1 MINTDRGNSDT
12 YQCEKVDNMEKFDVA
27 VIGAGVVGTSIAR
40 ELSRYSLSTVVV
52 EKDEDVCSGTS
63 KANSAIVHAG
73 YDAVPGT
80 LKAEFNVR
88 GSELIRQLS
97 KKLDFDYREN
107 GSMVISLSPEGHEG
121 LVTLLERGEKNGV
134 KDLEIISGDRARQ
147 IEPALSE
154 EVEEALLVPHGGI
167 VCPFLMTIAFAEN
180 AAENGTEFRFLEEIT
195 HISRRDDRY
204 ILSVNGQEKY
214 DVKYVVNA
222 AGIYADK
229 INNIVSKKTMSIT
242 PRRGEYVLMDR
253 ETGGLVDHTIFQLP
267 TKLGKGVLVT
277 PTVHGNL
284 LVGPNA
290 TDLDDKEDTS
300 VTAEGMDE
308 IKSKALLSV
317 PNIPYNKTITSFA
330 GLRAH
335 EKGDDFIIGEAE
347 DSEGFFNAA
356 GIESPG
362 LSSAPAIGEYLAKLI
377 AEKAGASEKDDFKDE
392 RKGFVRI
399 TKLSP
404 EERNKLIA
412 ERPEYGRIVCRCEE
426 VTEGE
431 IEDAIRRPVGAKSL
445 DGIKRRVRQGMGR
458 CQAGFCT
465 PRAIEILARELQC
478 SEEEVCKNIPG
489 SELLTGEVM

>member
-1 MINTDRGNSDT
+1 
-12 YQCEKVDNMEKFDVA
+12 MERFDVA
-27 VIGAGVVGTSIAR
+27 VIGAGVVGASIAR
-40 ELSRYSLSTVVV
+40 ELSRYKLSTVVV
-52 EKDEDVCSGTS
+52 ERCEDVCSGTS

-73 YDAVPGT
+73 YDAVPGS
-80 LKAEFNVR
+80 LKAKFNVR
-88 GSELIRQLS
+88 GAELIRELS

-107 GSMVISLSPEGHEG
+107 GSMVISLSPEGHAG
-121 LVTLLERGEKNGV
+121 LVTLLEKGEKNGV
-134 KDLEIISGDRARQ
+134 KDLEIISGDRAREM
-147 IEPALSE
+147 EPALSP
-154 EVEEALLVPHGGI
+154 EVVEALLVPHGAI

-180 AAENGTEFRFLEEIT
+180 AAENGAEFRFLENVTGIMP
-195 HISRRDDRY
+195 DDGRF
-204 ILSVNGQEKY
+204 ILSVNGEEKY

-222 AGIYADK
+222 AGVYADK
-229 INNIVSKKTMSIT
+229 INNMVSARKLSIT

-253 ETGGLVDHTIFQLP
+253 EVGGLVNHTIFQLP

-290 TDLDDKEDTS
+290 DPLEDKEDIS
-300 VTAEGMDE
+300 VTADGMDE

-317 PNIPYNKTITSFA
+317 PSIPYNKMITSFA

-335 EKGDDFIIGEAE
+335 ESGNDFIIGEAE
-347 DSEGFFNAA
+347 DCEGFFNAA
-356 GIESPG
+356 GIASPG

-377 AEKAGASEKDDFKDE
+377 AEKAGAQEKSDFIDE
-392 RKGFVRI
+392 RKGFIRI

-404 EERNKLIA
+404 EERNVLIA

-431 IEDAIRRPVGAKSL
+431 IEDAIRRPVGARSL

-465 PRAIEILARELQC
+465 PKAIEILARELGI
-478 SEEEVCKNIPG
+478 SEEDVCKNIPG
-489 SELLTGEVM
+489 SEMLTGEVM

>member
-1 MINTDRGNSDT
+1 
-12 YQCEKVDNMEKFDVA
+12 MERFDVA
-27 VIGAGVVGTSIAR
+27 VIGAGVVGASIAR
-40 ELSRYSLSTVVV
+40 ELSRYKLSTVVV
-52 EKDEDVCSGTS
+52 ERCEDVCSGTS

-73 YDAVPGT
+73 YDAVPGS
-80 LKAEFNVR
+80 LKAKFNVR
-88 GSELIRQLS
+88 GAELIRELS

-107 GSMVISLSPEGHEG
+107 GSMVISLSPEGHAG
-121 LVTLLERGEKNGV
+121 LVTLLEKGEKNGV
-134 KDLEIISGDRARQ
+134 KDLEIISGDRARE
-147 IEPALSE
+147 IEPALSP
-154 EVEEALLVPHGGI
+154 EVVEALLVPHGAI

-180 AAENGTEFRFLEEIT
+180 AAENGAEFRFLEDVTGIMPNDG
-195 HISRRDDRY
+195 RF
-204 ILSVNGQEKY
+204 ILSVNGEEKY

-222 AGIYADK
+222 AGVYADK
-229 INNIVSKKTMSIT
+229 INNMVSAKKLSIT

-253 ETGGLVDHTIFQLP
+253 EVGGLVDHTIFQLP

-290 TDLDDKEDTS
+290 DPLEDKEDIS
-300 VTAEGMDE
+300 VTADGMDE

-317 PNIPYNKTITSFA
+317 PSIPYNKMITSFA

-335 EKGDDFIIGEAE
+335 ESGNDFIIGEAE
-347 DSEGFFNAA
+347 DCDGFFNAA

-377 AEKAGASEKDDFKDE
+377 AEKAGAQEKSDFIDE
-392 RKGFVRI
+392 RKGFIRI

-404 EERNKLIA
+404 EERNVLIA

-431 IEDAIRRPVGAKSL
+431 IEDAIRRPVGARSL

-465 PRAIEILARELQC
+465 PKAIEILARELGI
-478 SEEEVCKNIPG
+478 SEEDVCKNIPG
-489 SELLTGEVM
+489 SEMLTGEVM

>member
-1 MINTDRGNSDT
+1 
-12 YQCEKVDNMEKFDVA
+12 MERFDVA
-27 VIGAGVVGTSIAR
+27 VIGAGVVGASIAR
-40 ELSRYSLSTVVV
+40 ELSRYKLSTVVV
-52 EKDEDVCSGTS
+52 ERCEDVCSGTS

-73 YDAVPGT
+73 YDAVPGS
-80 LKAEFNVR
+80 LKAKFNVR
-88 GSELIRQLS
+88 GAELIRELS

-107 GSMVISLSPEGHEG
+107 GSMVISLSPEGHTG
-121 LVTLLERGEKNGV
+121 LMTLLEKGEKNGV
-134 KDLEIISGDRARQ
+134 KDLEIISGDRARE
-147 IEPALSE
+147 IEPALSP
-154 EVEEALLVPHGGI
+154 EVVEALLVPHGAI

-180 AAENGTEFRFLEEIT
+180 AAENGAEFRFLEDVTGIMP
-195 HISRRDDRY
+195 DDGRF
-204 ILSVNGQEKY
+204 ILSVNGEEKY

-222 AGIYADK
+222 AGVYADK
-229 INNIVSKKTMSIT
+229 INNMVSARKLSIT

-253 ETGGLVDHTIFQLP
+253 EVGGLVDHTIFQLP

-290 TDLDDKEDTS
+290 DPLEDKEDIS
-300 VTAEGMDE
+300 VTADGMDE

-317 PNIPYNKTITSFA
+317 PSIPYNKMITSFA

-335 EKGDDFIIGEAE
+335 ESGNDFIIGEAE
-347 DSEGFFNAA
+347 DCDGFFNAA

-377 AEKAGASEKDDFKDE
+377 AEKAGAQEKSDFIDE
-392 RKGFVRI
+392 RKGFIRI

-404 EERNKLIA
+404 EERNVLIA

-431 IEDAIRRPVGAKSL
+431 IEDAIRRPVGARSL

-465 PRAIEILARELQC
+465 PKAIEILARELGI
-478 SEEEVCKNIPG
+478 SEEDVCKNIPG
-489 SELLTGEVM
+489 SEMLTGEVM

>member
-1 MINTDRGNSDT
+1 
-12 YQCEKVDNMEKFDVA
+12 MERFDVA
-27 VIGAGVVGTSIAR
+27 VIGAGVVGASIAR
-40 ELSRYSLSTVVV
+40 ELSRYKLSTVVV
-52 EKDEDVCSGTS
+52 ERCEDVCSGTS

-73 YDAVPGT
+73 YDAVPGS
-80 LKAEFNVR
+80 LKAKFNVR
-88 GSELIRQLS
+88 GAELIRELS

-107 GSMVISLSPEGHEG
+107 GSMVISLSPEGHTG
-121 LVTLLERGEKNGV
+121 LMTLLEKGEKNGV
-134 KDLEIISGDRARQ
+134 KDLEIISGDRARE
-147 IEPALSE
+147 IEPALSP
-154 EVEEALLVPHGGI
+154 EVVEALLVPHGAI

-180 AAENGTEFRFLEEIT
+180 AAENGAEFRFLEDVTGIMPNDG
-195 HISRRDDRY
+195 RF
-204 ILSVNGQEKY
+204 ILSVNGEEKY

-222 AGIYADK
+222 AGVYADK
-229 INNIVSKKTMSIT
+229 INNMVSARKLSIT

-253 ETGGLVDHTIFQLP
+253 EVGGLVDHTIFQLP

-290 TDLDDKEDTS
+290 DPLEDKEDIS
-300 VTAEGMDE
+300 VTADGMDE

-317 PNIPYNKTITSFA
+317 PSIPYNKMITSFA

-335 EKGDDFIIGEAE
+335 ESGDDFIIGEAE
-347 DSEGFFNAA
+347 DCEGFFNAA
-356 GIESPG
+356 GIASPG

-377 AEKAGASEKDDFKDE
+377 SEKAGAQEKSDFIDE
-392 RKGFVRI
+392 RKGFIRI

-404 EERNKLIA
+404 EERNVLIA

-431 IEDAIRRPVGAKSL
+431 IEDAIRRPVGARSL

-465 PRAIEILARELQC
+465 PKAIEILARELGI
-478 SEEEVCKNIPG
+478 SEEDVCKNIPG
-489 SELLTGEVM
+489 SEMLTGEVM

>member
-1 MINTDRGNSDT
+1 
-12 YQCEKVDNMEKFDVA
+12 MERFDVA
-27 VIGAGVVGTSIAR
+27 VIGAGVVGASIAR
-40 ELSRYSLSTVVV
+40 ELSRYKLSTVVV
-52 EKDEDVCSGTS
+52 ERCEDVCSGTS

-73 YDAVPGT
+73 YDAVPGS
-80 LKAEFNVR
+80 LKAKFNVR
-88 GSELIRQLS
+88 GAELIRELS

-107 GSMVISLSPEGHEG
+107 GSMVISLSPDGHAG
-121 LVTLLERGEKNGV
+121 LVTLLEKGEKNGV
-134 KDLEIISGDRARQ
+134 KDLEIISGDRARE
-147 IEPALSE
+147 IEPALSP
-154 EVEEALLVPHGGI
+154 EVVEALLVPHGAI

-180 AAENGTEFRFLEEIT
+180 AAENGAEFRFLEDVTGIMP
-195 HISRRDDRY
+195 DDGRF
-204 ILSVNGQEKY
+204 ILSVNGEEKY

-222 AGIYADK
+222 AGVYADK
-229 INNIVSKKTMSIT
+229 INNMVSARKLSIT

-253 ETGGLVDHTIFQLP
+253 EVGGLVDHTIFQLP

-290 TDLDDKEDTS
+290 DPLEDKEDIS
-300 VTAEGMDE
+300 VTANGMDE

-317 PNIPYNKTITSFA
+317 PSIPYNKMITSFA

-335 EKGDDFIIGEAE
+335 ESGNDFIIGEAE
-347 DSEGFFNAA
+347 DCEGFFNAA
-356 GIESPG
+356 GIASPG

-377 AEKAGASEKDDFKDE
+377 AEKAGAQEKSDFIDE
-392 RKGFVRI
+392 RKGFIRI

-404 EERNKLIA
+404 EERNVLIA

-431 IEDAIRRPVGAKSL
+431 IEDAIRRPVGARSL

-465 PRAIEILARELQC
+465 PKAIEILARELGI
-478 SEEEVCKNIPG
+478 SEEDVCKNIPG
-489 SELLTGEVM
+489 SEMLTGEVM

>member
-1 MINTDRGNSDT
+1 
-12 YQCEKVDNMEKFDVA
+12 MERFDVA
-27 VIGAGVVGTSIAR
+27 VIGAGVVGASIAR
-40 ELSRYSLSTVVV
+40 ELSRYKLSTVVV
-52 EKDEDVCSGTS
+52 ERCEDVCSGTS

-73 YDAVPGT
+73 YDAVPGS
-80 LKAEFNVR
+80 LKAKFNVR
-88 GSELIRQLS
+88 GAELIRELS

-107 GSMVISLSPEGHEG
+107 GSMVISLSPEGHAG
-121 LVTLLERGEKNGV
+121 LVTLLEKGEKNGV
-134 KDLEIISGDRARQ
+134 KDLEIISGDRARE
-147 IEPALSE
+147 IEPALSP
-154 EVEEALLVPHGGI
+154 EVVEALLVPHGAI

-180 AAENGTEFRFLEEIT
+180 AAENGAEFRFLEDVTGIMP
-195 HISRRDDRY
+195 DDGRF
-204 ILSVNGQEKY
+204 ILSVNGEEKY

-222 AGIYADK
+222 AGVYADK
-229 INNIVSKKTMSIT
+229 INNMVSARKLSIT

-253 ETGGLVDHTIFQLP
+253 EVGGLVDHTIFQLP

-290 TDLDDKEDTS
+290 DPLEDKEDIS
-300 VTAEGMDE
+300 VTADGMDE

-317 PNIPYNKTITSFA
+317 PSIPYNKMITSFA

-335 EKGDDFIIGEAE
+335 ESGNDFIIGEAE
-347 DSEGFFNAA
+347 DCDGFFNAA

-377 AEKAGASEKDDFKDE
+377 AEKAGAQEKSDFIDE
-392 RKGFVRI
+392 RKGFIRI

-404 EERNKLIA
+404 EERNVLIA

-431 IEDAIRRPVGAKSL
+431 IEDAIRRPVGARSL

-465 PRAIEILARELQC
+465 PKAIEILARELGI
-478 SEEEVCKNIPG
+478 SEEDVCKNIPG
-489 SELLTGEVM
+489 SEMLTGEVM

>member
-1 MINTDRGNSDT
+1 
-12 YQCEKVDNMEKFDVA
+12 MERFDVA
-27 VIGAGVVGTSIAR
+27 VIGAGVVGASIAR
-40 ELSRYSLSTVVV
+40 ELSRYKLSTVVV
-52 EKDEDVCSGTS
+52 ERCEDVCSGTS

-73 YDAVPGT
+73 YDAVPGS
-80 LKAEFNVR
+80 LKAKFNVR
-88 GSELIRQLS
+88 GAELIRELS

-107 GSMVISLSPEGHEG
+107 GSMVISLSPEGHTG
-121 LVTLLERGEKNGV
+121 LMTLLEKGEKNGV
-134 KDLEIISGDRARQ
+134 KDLEIISGDRARE
-147 IEPALSE
+147 IEPALSP
-154 EVEEALLVPHGGI
+154 EVVEALLVPHGAI

-180 AAENGTEFRFLEEIT
+180 AAENGAEFRFLEDVTGIMP
-195 HISRRDDRY
+195 DDGRF
-204 ILSVNGQEKY
+204 ILSVNGEEKY

-222 AGIYADK
+222 AGVYADK
-229 INNIVSKKTMSIT
+229 INNMVSARKLSIT

-253 ETGGLVDHTIFQLP
+253 EVGGLVDHTIFQLP

-290 TDLDDKEDTS
+290 DPLEDKEDIS
-300 VTAEGMDE
+300 VTSDGMDE

-317 PNIPYNKTITSFA
+317 PSIPYNKMITSFA

-335 EKGDDFIIGEAE
+335 ESGNDFIIGEAE
-347 DSEGFFNAA
+347 DCEGFFNAA

-377 AEKAGASEKDDFKDE
+377 AEKAGAQEKSDFIDE
-392 RKGFVRI
+392 RKGFIRI

-404 EERNKLIA
+404 EERNVLIA

-431 IEDAIRRPVGAKSL
+431 IEDAIRRPVGARSL

-465 PRAIEILARELQC
+465 PKAIEILARELGI
-478 SEEEVCKNIPG
+478 SEEDVCKNIPG
-489 SELLTGEVM
+489 SEMLTGEVM

>member
-1 MINTDRGNSDT
+1 
-12 YQCEKVDNMEKFDVA
+12 MERFDVA
-27 VIGAGVVGTSIAR
+27 VIGAGVVGASIAR
-40 ELSRYSLSTVVV
+40 ELSRYKLSTVVV
-52 EKDEDVCSGTS
+52 ERCEDVCSGTS

-73 YDAVPGT
+73 YDAVPGS
-80 LKAEFNVR
+80 LKAKFNVR
-88 GSELIRQLS
+88 GAELIRELS

-107 GSMVISLSPEGHEG
+107 GSMVISLSPEGHTG
-121 LVTLLERGEKNGV
+121 LMTLLEKGEKNGV
-134 KDLEIISGDRARQ
+134 KDLEIISGDRARE
-147 IEPALSE
+147 IEPALSP
-154 EVEEALLVPHGGI
+154 EVVEALLVPHGAI

-180 AAENGTEFRFLEEIT
+180 AAENGAEFRFLEDVTGIMP
-195 HISRRDDRY
+195 DDGRF
-204 ILSVNGQEKY
+204 ILSVNGEEKY

-222 AGIYADK
+222 AGVYADK
-229 INNIVSKKTMSIT
+229 INNMVSARKLSIT

-253 ETGGLVDHTIFQLP
+253 EVGGLVDHTIFQLP

-290 TDLDDKEDTS
+290 DPLEDKEDIS
-300 VTAEGMDE
+300 VTADGMDE

-317 PNIPYNKTITSFA
+317 PSIPYNKMITSFA

-335 EKGDDFIIGEAE
+335 ESGNDFIIGEAE
-347 DSEGFFNAA
+347 DCEGFFNAA

-377 AEKAGASEKDDFKDE
+377 AEKAGAQEKSDFIDE
-392 RKGFVRI
+392 RKGFIRI

-404 EERNKLIA
+404 EERNVLIA

-431 IEDAIRRPVGAKSL
+431 IEDAIRRPVGARSL

-465 PRAIEILARELQC
+465 PKAIEILARELGI
-478 SEEEVCKNIPG
+478 SEEDVCKNIPG
-489 SELLTGEVM
+489 SEMLTGEVM

>member
-1 MINTDRGNSDT
+1 
-12 YQCEKVDNMEKFDVA
+12 MERFDVA
-27 VIGAGVVGTSIAR
+27 VIGAGVVGASIAR
-40 ELSRYSLSTVVV
+40 ELSRYKLSTVVV
-52 EKDEDVCSGTS
+52 ERCEDVCSGTS

-73 YDAVPGT
+73 YDAVPGS
-80 LKAEFNVR
+80 LKAKFNVR
-88 GSELIRQLS
+88 GAELIRELS

-107 GSMVISLSPEGHEG
+107 GSMVISLSPEGHTG
-121 LVTLLERGEKNGV
+121 LMTLLEKGEKNGV
-134 KDLEIISGDRARQ
+134 KDLEIISGDRARE
-147 IEPALSE
+147 IEPALSP
-154 EVEEALLVPHGGI
+154 EVVEALLVPHGAI

-180 AAENGTEFRFLEEIT
+180 AAENGAEFRFLEDVTGIMP
-195 HISRRDDRY
+195 DDGRF
-204 ILSVNGQEKY
+204 ILSVNGEEKY

-222 AGIYADK
+222 AGVYADK
-229 INNIVSKKTMSIT
+229 INNMVSAKKLSIT

-253 ETGGLVDHTIFQLP
+253 EVGGLVDHTIFQLP

-290 TDLDDKEDTS
+290 DPLEDKEDIS
-300 VTAEGMDE
+300 VTSDGMDE

-317 PNIPYNKTITSFA
+317 PSIPYNKMITSFA

-335 EKGDDFIIGEAE
+335 ESGNDFIIGEAE
-347 DSEGFFNAA
+347 DCEGFFNAA

-377 AEKAGASEKDDFKDE
+377 AEKAGAQEKSDFIDE
-392 RKGFVRI
+392 RKGFIRI

-404 EERNKLIA
+404 EERNVLIA

-431 IEDAIRRPVGAKSL
+431 IEDAIRRPVGARSL

-465 PRAIEILARELQC
+465 PKAIEILARELGI
-478 SEEEVCKNIPG
+478 SEEDVCKNIPG
-489 SELLTGEVM
+489 SEMLTGEVM

>member
-1 MINTDRGNSDT
+1 
-12 YQCEKVDNMEKFDVA
+12 MERFDVA
-27 VIGAGVVGTSIAR
+27 VIGAGVVGASIAR
-40 ELSRYSLSTVVV
+40 ELSRYKLSTVVV
-52 EKDEDVCSGTS
+52 ERCEDVCSGTS

-73 YDAVPGT
+73 YDAVPGS
-80 LKAEFNVR
+80 LKAKFNVR
-88 GSELIRQLS
+88 GAELIRELS

-107 GSMVISLSPEGHEG
+107 GSMVISLSPEGHTG
-121 LVTLLERGEKNGV
+121 LMTLLEKGEKNGV
-134 KDLEIISGDRARQ
+134 KDLEIISGDRARE
-147 IEPALSE
+147 IEPALSP
-154 EVEEALLVPHGGI
+154 EVVEALLVPHGAI

-180 AAENGTEFRFLEEIT
+180 AAENGAEFRFLEDVTGIMP
-195 HISRRDDRY
+195 DDGRF
-204 ILSVNGQEKY
+204 ILSVNGEEKY
-214 DVKYVVNA
+214 DVKYIVNA
-222 AGIYADK
+222 AGVYADK
-229 INNIVSKKTMSIT
+229 INNMVSAKKLSIT

-253 ETGGLVDHTIFQLP
+253 EVGGLVDHTIFQLP

-290 TDLDDKEDTS
+290 DPLEDKEDIS
-300 VTAEGMDE
+300 VTADGMDE

-317 PNIPYNKTITSFA
+317 PSIPYNKMITSFA

-335 EKGDDFIIGEAE
+335 ESGNDFIIGEAE
-347 DSEGFFNAA
+347 DCDGFFNAA

-377 AEKAGASEKDDFKDE
+377 AEKAGAQEKSDFIDE
-392 RKGFVRI
+392 RKGFIRI

-404 EERNKLIA
+404 EERNVLIA

-431 IEDAIRRPVGAKSL
+431 IEDAIRRPVGARSL

-465 PRAIEILARELQC
+465 PKAIEILARELGI
-478 SEEEVCKNIPG
+478 SEEAVCKNIPG
-489 SELLTGEVM
+489 SEMLTGEVM

>member
-1 MINTDRGNSDT
+1 
-12 YQCEKVDNMEKFDVA
+12 MERFDVA
-27 VIGAGVVGTSIAR
+27 VIGAGVVGASIAR
-40 ELSRYSLSTVVV
+40 ELSRYKLSTVVV
-52 EKDEDVCSGTS
+52 ERCEDVCSGTS

-73 YDAVPGT
+73 YDAVPGS
-80 LKAEFNVR
+80 LKAKFNVR
-88 GSELIRQLS
+88 GAELIRELS

-107 GSMVISLSPEGHEG
+107 GSMVISLSPEGHAG
-121 LVTLLERGEKNGV
+121 LMTLLEKGEKNGV
-134 KDLEIISGDRARQ
+134 KDLEIISGDRARE
-147 IEPALSE
+147 IEPALSP
-154 EVEEALLVPHGGI
+154 EVVEALLVPHGAI

-180 AAENGTEFRFLEEIT
+180 AAENGAEFRFLEDVTKIMP
-195 HISRRDDRY
+195 DDGRF
-204 ILSVNGQEKY
+204 ILSVNGEEKY

-222 AGIYADK
+222 AGVYADK
-229 INNIVSKKTMSIT
+229 FNNMVSARKLSIT

-253 ETGGLVDHTIFQLP
+253 EVGGLVDHTIFQLP

-290 TDLDDKEDTS
+290 DPLEDKEDIS
-300 VTAEGMDE
+300 VTADGMDE

-317 PNIPYNKTITSFA
+317 PSIPYNKMITSFA

-335 EKGDDFIIGEAE
+335 ESGDDFIIGEAE
-347 DSEGFFNAA
+347 DCEGFFNAA
-356 GIESPG
+356 GIASPG

-377 AEKAGASEKDDFKDE
+377 AEKAGAQEKSDFIDE
-392 RKGFVRI
+392 RKGFIRI

-404 EERNKLIA
+404 KERNVLIA

-431 IEDAIRRPVGAKSL
+431 IEDAIRRPVGARSL

-465 PRAIEILARELQC
+465 PKAIEILARELGI
-478 SEEEVCKNIPG
+478 SEEDVCKNIPG
-489 SELLTGEVM
+489 SEMLTGEVM

>member
-1 MINTDRGNSDT
+1 
-12 YQCEKVDNMEKFDVA
+12 MERFDVA
-27 VIGAGVVGTSIAR
+27 VIGAGVVGASIAR
-40 ELSRYSLSTVVV
+40 ELSRYKLSTVVV
-52 EKDEDVCSGTS
+52 ERCEDVCSGTS

-73 YDAVPGT
+73 YDAVPGS
-80 LKAEFNVR
+80 LKAKFNVR
-88 GSELIRQLS
+88 GAELIRELS

-107 GSMVISLSPEGHEG
+107 GSMVISLSPEGHTG
-121 LVTLLERGEKNGV
+121 LMTLLEKGEKNGV
-134 KDLEIISGDRARQ
+134 KDLEIISGDRARE
-147 IEPALSE
+147 IEPALSP
-154 EVEEALLVPHGGI
+154 EVVEALLVPHGAI

-180 AAENGTEFRFLEEIT
+180 AAENGAEFRFLEDVTGIMP
-195 HISRRDDRY
+195 DDGRF
-204 ILSVNGQEKY
+204 ILSVNGEEKY

-222 AGIYADK
+222 AGVYADK
-229 INNIVSKKTMSIT
+229 FNNMVSAKKLSIT

-253 ETGGLVDHTIFQLP
+253 EVGGLVDHTIFQLP

-290 TDLDDKEDTS
+290 DPLEDKEDIS
-300 VTAEGMDE
+300 VTSDGMDE

-317 PNIPYNKTITSFA
+317 PSIPYNKMITSFA

-335 EKGDDFIIGEAE
+335 ESGNDFIIGEAE
-347 DSEGFFNAA
+347 DCDGFFNAA

-377 AEKAGASEKDDFKDE
+377 AEKAGAQEKSDFIDE
-392 RKGFVRI
+392 RKGFIRI

-404 EERNKLIA
+404 EERNVLIA

-431 IEDAIRRPVGAKSL
+431 IEDAIRRPVGARSL

-465 PRAIEILARELQC
+465 PKAIEILARELGI
-478 SEEEVCKNIPG
+478 SEEDVCKNIPG
-489 SELLTGEVM
+489 SEMLTGEVM

>member
-1 MINTDRGNSDT
+1 
-12 YQCEKVDNMEKFDVA
+12 MERFDVA
-27 VIGAGVVGTSIAR
+27 VIGAGVVGASIAR
-40 ELSRYSLSTVVV
+40 ELSRYKLSTVVV
-52 EKDEDVCSGTS
+52 ERCEDVCSGTS

-73 YDAVPGT
+73 YDAVPGS
-80 LKAEFNVR
+80 LKAKFNVR
-88 GSELIRQLS
+88 GAELIRELS

-107 GSMVISLSPEGHEG
+107 GSMVISLSPEGHTG
-121 LVTLLERGEKNGV
+121 LMTLLEKGEKNGV
-134 KDLEIISGDRARQ
+134 KDLEIISGDRARE
-147 IEPALSE
+147 IEPALSP
-154 EVEEALLVPHGGI
+154 EVVEALLVPHGAI

-180 AAENGTEFRFLEEIT
+180 AAENGAEFRFLENVTGIMPNDG
-195 HISRRDDRY
+195 RF
-204 ILSVNGQEKY
+204 ILSVNGEEKY

-222 AGIYADK
+222 AGVYADK
-229 INNIVSKKTMSIT
+229 INNMVSARKLSIT

-253 ETGGLVDHTIFQLP
+253 EVGGLVDHTIFQLP

-290 TDLDDKEDTS
+290 DPLEDKEDIS
-300 VTAEGMDE
+300 VTADGMDE

-317 PNIPYNKTITSFA
+317 PSIPYNKMITSFA

-335 EKGDDFIIGEAE
+335 ESGNDFIIGEAE
-347 DSEGFFNAA
+347 DCDGFFNAA

-377 AEKAGASEKDDFKDE
+377 AEKAGAQEKSDFIDE
-392 RKGFVRI
+392 RKGFIRI

-404 EERNKLIA
+404 EERNVLIA

-431 IEDAIRRPVGAKSL
+431 IEDAIRRPVGARSL

-465 PRAIEILARELQC
+465 PKAIEILARELGI
-478 SEEEVCKNIPG
+478 SEEDVCKNIPG
-489 SELLTGEVM
+489 SEMLTGEVM

>member
-1 MINTDRGNSDT
+1 
-12 YQCEKVDNMEKFDVA
+12 MERFDVA
-27 VIGAGVVGTSIAR
+27 VIGAGVVGASIAR
-40 ELSRYSLSTVVV
+40 ELSRYKLSTVVV
-52 EKDEDVCSGTS
+52 ERCEDVCSGTS

-73 YDAVPGT
+73 YDAVPGS
-80 LKAEFNVR
+80 LKAKFNVR
-88 GSELIRQLS
+88 GAELIRELS

-107 GSMVISLSPEGHEG
+107 GSMVISLSPEGHAG
-121 LVTLLERGEKNGV
+121 LMTLLEKGEKNGV
-134 KDLEIISGDRARQ
+134 KDLEIISGDRARE
-147 IEPALSE
+147 IEPALSP
-154 EVEEALLVPHGGI
+154 EVVEALLVPHGAI

-180 AAENGTEFRFLEEIT
+180 AAENGAEFRFLEDVTGIMP
-195 HISRRDDRY
+195 DDGRF
-204 ILSVNGQEKY
+204 ILSVNGEEKY

-222 AGIYADK
+222 AGVYADK
-229 INNIVSKKTMSIT
+229 INNMVSARKLSIT

-253 ETGGLVDHTIFQLP
+253 EVGGLVDHTIFQLP

-290 TDLDDKEDTS
+290 DPLEDKEDIS
-300 VTAEGMDE
+300 VTSDGMDE

-317 PNIPYNKTITSFA
+317 PSIPYNKMITSFA

-335 EKGDDFIIGEAE
+335 ESGNDFIIGEAE
-347 DSEGFFNAA
+347 DCEGFFNAA

-377 AEKAGASEKDDFKDE
+377 AEKAGAQEKSDFIDE
-392 RKGFVRI
+392 RKGFIRI

-404 EERNKLIA
+404 EERNVLIA

-431 IEDAIRRPVGAKSL
+431 IEDAIRRPVGARSL

-465 PRAIEILARELQC
+465 PKAIEILARELGI
-478 SEEEVCKNIPG
+478 SEEDVCKNIPG
-489 SELLTGEVM
+489 SEMLTGEVM

>member
-1 MINTDRGNSDT
+1 
-12 YQCEKVDNMEKFDVA
+12 MERFDVA
-27 VIGAGVVGTSIAR
+27 VIGAGVVGASIAR
-40 ELSRYSLSTVVV
+40 ELSRYKLSTVVV
-52 EKDEDVCSGTS
+52 ERCEDVCSGTS

-73 YDAVPGT
+73 YDAVPGS
-80 LKAEFNVR
+80 LKAKFNVR
-88 GSELIRQLS
+88 GAELIRELS

-107 GSMVISLSPEGHEG
+107 GSMVISLSPEGHAG
-121 LVTLLERGEKNGV
+121 LMTLLEKGEKNGV
-134 KDLEIISGDRARQ
+134 KDLEIISGDRARE
-147 IEPALSE
+147 IEPALSP
-154 EVEEALLVPHGGI
+154 EVVEALLVPHGAI

-180 AAENGTEFRFLEEIT
+180 AAENGAEFRFLEDVTGIMP
-195 HISRRDDRY
+195 DDGRF
-204 ILSVNGQEKY
+204 ILSVNGEEKY

-222 AGIYADK
+222 AGVYADK
-229 INNIVSKKTMSIT
+229 INNMVSARKLSIT

-253 ETGGLVDHTIFQLP
+253 EVGGLVDHTIFQLP

-290 TDLDDKEDTS
+290 DPLEDKEDIS
-300 VTAEGMDE
+300 VTSDGMDE

-317 PNIPYNKTITSFA
+317 PSIPYNKMITSFA

-335 EKGDDFIIGEAE
+335 ESGDDFIIGEAE
-347 DSEGFFNAA
+347 DCEGFFNAA
-356 GIESPG
+356 GIASPG

-377 AEKAGASEKDDFKDE
+377 AEKAGAQEKSDFIDE
-392 RKGFVRI
+392 RKGFIRI

-404 EERNKLIA
+404 EERNVLIA

-431 IEDAIRRPVGAKSL
+431 IEDAIRRPVGARSL

-465 PRAIEILARELQC
+465 PKAIEILARELGI
-478 SEEEVCKNIPG
+478 SEEDVCKNIPG
-489 SELLTGEVM
+489 SEMLTGEVM

>member
-1 MINTDRGNSDT
+1 
-12 YQCEKVDNMEKFDVA
+12 MERFDVA
-27 VIGAGVVGTSIAR
+27 VIGAGVVGASIAR
-40 ELSRYSLSTVVV
+40 ELSRYKLSTVVV
-52 EKDEDVCSGTS
+52 ERCEDVCSGTS

-73 YDAVPGT
+73 YDAVPGS
-80 LKAEFNVR
+80 LKAKFNVR
-88 GSELIRQLS
+88 GAELIRELS

-107 GSMVISLSPEGHEG
+107 GSMVISLSPEGHAG
-121 LVTLLERGEKNGV
+121 LVTLLEKGEKNGV
-134 KDLEIISGDRARQ
+134 KDLEIISGDRARE
-147 IEPALSE
+147 IEPALSP
-154 EVEEALLVPHGGI
+154 EVVEALLVPHGAI

-180 AAENGTEFRFLEEIT
+180 AAENGAEFRFLEDVTGIMPNDG
-195 HISRRDDRY
+195 RF
-204 ILSVNGQEKY
+204 ILSVNGEEKY

-222 AGIYADK
+222 AGVYADK
-229 INNIVSKKTMSIT
+229 INNMVSARKLSIT

-253 ETGGLVDHTIFQLP
+253 EVGGLVDHTIFQLP

-290 TDLDDKEDTS
+290 DPLEDKEDIS
-300 VTAEGMDE
+300 VTADGMDE

-317 PNIPYNKTITSFA
+317 PSIPYNKMITSFA

-335 EKGDDFIIGEAE
+335 ESGNDFIIGEAE
-347 DSEGFFNAA
+347 DCEGFFNAA
-356 GIESPG
+356 GIASPG

-377 AEKAGASEKDDFKDE
+377 AEKAGAQEKSDFIDE
-392 RKGFVRI
+392 RKGFIRI

-404 EERNKLIA
+404 EERNVLIA

-431 IEDAIRRPVGAKSL
+431 IEDAIRRPVGARSL

-465 PRAIEILARELQC
+465 PKAIEILARELGI
-478 SEEEVCKNIPG
+478 SEEDVCKNIPG
-489 SELLTGEVM
+489 SEMLTGEVM

>member
-1 MINTDRGNSDT
+1 
-12 YQCEKVDNMEKFDVA
+12 MERFDVA
-27 VIGAGVVGTSIAR
+27 VIGAGVVGASIAR
-40 ELSRYSLSTVVV
+40 ELSRYKLSTVVV
-52 EKDEDVCSGTS
+52 ERCEDVCSGTS

-73 YDAVPGT
+73 YDAVPGS
-80 LKAEFNVR
+80 LKAKFNVR
-88 GSELIRQLS
+88 GAELIRELS

-107 GSMVISLSPEGHEG
+107 GSMVISLSPEGHTG
-121 LVTLLERGEKNGV
+121 LMTLLEKGEKNGV
-134 KDLEIISGDRARQ
+134 KDLEIISGDRARE
-147 IEPALSE
+147 IEPALSP
-154 EVEEALLVPHGGI
+154 EVVEALLVPHGAI

-180 AAENGTEFRFLEEIT
+180 AAENGAEFRFLENVTGIMPNDG
-195 HISRRDDRY
+195 RF
-204 ILSVNGQEKY
+204 ILSVNGEEKY

-222 AGIYADK
+222 AGVYADK
-229 INNIVSKKTMSIT
+229 INNMVSARKLSIT

-253 ETGGLVDHTIFQLP
+253 EVGGLVDHTIFQLP

-290 TDLDDKEDTS
+290 DPLEDKEDIS
-300 VTAEGMDE
+300 VTADGMDE

-317 PNIPYNKTITSFA
+317 PSIPYNKMITSFA

-335 EKGDDFIIGEAE
+335 ESGDDFIIGEAE
-347 DSEGFFNAA
+347 DCEGFFNAA
-356 GIESPG
+356 GIASPG

-377 AEKAGASEKDDFKDE
+377 AEKAGAQGKSDFIDE
-392 RKGFVRI
+392 RKGFIRI

-404 EERNKLIA
+404 EERNVLIA

-431 IEDAIRRPVGAKSL
+431 IEDAIRRPVGARSL

-465 PRAIEILARELQC
+465 PKAIEILARELGI
-478 SEEEVCKNIPG
+478 SEEDVCKNIPG
-489 SELLTGEVM
+489 SEMLTGEVM

>member
-1 MINTDRGNSDT
+1 
-12 YQCEKVDNMEKFDVA
+12 MERFDVA
-27 VIGAGVVGTSIAR
+27 VIGAGVVGASIAR
-40 ELSRYSLSTVVV
+40 ELSRYKLSTVVV
-52 EKDEDVCSGTS
+52 ERCEDVCSGTS

-73 YDAVPGT
+73 YDAVPGS
-80 LKAEFNVR
+80 LKAKFNVR
-88 GSELIRQLS
+88 GAELIRELS

-107 GSMVISLSPEGHEG
+107 GSMVISLSPEGHAG
-121 LVTLLERGEKNGV
+121 LVTLLEKGEKNGV
-134 KDLEIISGDRARQ
+134 KDLEIISGDRARE
-147 IEPALSE
+147 IEPALSP
-154 EVEEALLVPHGGI
+154 EVVEALLVPHGAI

-180 AAENGTEFRFLEEIT
+180 AAENGAEFRFLEDVTGIMP
-195 HISRRDDRY
+195 DDGRF
-204 ILSVNGQEKY
+204 ILSVNGEEKY

-222 AGIYADK
+222 AGVYADK
-229 INNIVSKKTMSIT
+229 INNMVSAKKLSIT

-253 ETGGLVDHTIFQLP
+253 EVGGLVDHTIFQLP

-290 TDLDDKEDTS
+290 DPLEDKEDIS
-300 VTAEGMDE
+300 VTADGMDE

-317 PNIPYNKTITSFA
+317 PSIPYNKMITSFA

-335 EKGDDFIIGEAE
+335 ESGDDFIIGEAE
-347 DSEGFFNAA
+347 DCEGFFNAA
-356 GIESPG
+356 GIASPG

-377 AEKAGASEKDDFKDE
+377 AEKAGAQEKSDFIDE
-392 RKGFVRI
+392 RKGFIRI

-404 EERNKLIA
+404 EERNVLIA

-431 IEDAIRRPVGAKSL
+431 IEDAIRRPVGARSL

-465 PRAIEILARELQC
+465 PKAIEILARELGI
-478 SEEEVCKNIPG
+478 SEEDVCKNIPG
-489 SELLTGEVM
+489 SEMLTGEVM

>member
-1 MINTDRGNSDT
+1 
-12 YQCEKVDNMEKFDVA
+12 MERFDVA
-27 VIGAGVVGTSIAR
+27 VIGAGVVGASIAR
-40 ELSRYSLSTVVV
+40 ELSRYKLSTVVV
-52 EKDEDVCSGTS
+52 ERCEDVCSGTS

-73 YDAVPGT
+73 YDAVPGS
-80 LKAEFNVR
+80 LKAKFNVR
-88 GSELIRQLS
+88 GAELIRELS

-107 GSMVISLSPEGHEG
+107 GSMVISLSPEGHAG
-121 LVTLLERGEKNGV
+121 LVTLLEKGEKNGV
-134 KDLEIISGDRARQ
+134 KDLEIISGDRARE
-147 IEPALSE
+147 IEPALSP
-154 EVEEALLVPHGGI
+154 EVVEALLVPHGAI

-180 AAENGTEFRFLEEIT
+180 AAENGAEFRFLEDVTGIMP
-195 HISRRDDRY
+195 DDGRF
-204 ILSVNGQEKY
+204 ILSVNGEEKY

-222 AGIYADK
+222 AGVYADK
-229 INNIVSKKTMSIT
+229 INNMVSARKLSIT

-253 ETGGLVDHTIFQLP
+253 EVGGLVDHTIFQLP

-290 TDLDDKEDTS
+290 DPLEDKEDIS
-300 VTAEGMDE
+300 VTADGMDE

-317 PNIPYNKTITSFA
+317 PGIPYNKMITSFA

-335 EKGDDFIIGEAE
+335 ESGNDFIIGEA
-347 DSEGFFNAA
+347 DDCEGFFNAA
-356 GIESPG
+356 GIASPG

-377 AEKAGASEKDDFKDE
+377 AEKAGAQEKSDFIDE
-392 RKGFVRI
+392 RKGFIRI

-404 EERNKLIA
+404 EERNVLIA

-431 IEDAIRRPVGAKSL
+431 IEDAIRRPVGARSL

-465 PRAIEILARELQC
+465 PKAIEILARELGI
-478 SEEEVCKNIPG
+478 SEEDVCKNIPG
-489 SELLTGEVM
+489 SEMLTGEVM

>member
-1 MINTDRGNSDT
+1 
-12 YQCEKVDNMEKFDVA
+12 MERFDVA
-27 VIGAGVVGTSIAR
+27 VIGAGVVGASIAR
-40 ELSRYSLSTVVV
+40 ELSRYKLSTVVV
-52 EKDEDVCSGTS
+52 ERCEDVCSGTS

-73 YDAVPGT
+73 YDAVPGS
-80 LKAEFNVR
+80 LKAKFNVR
-88 GSELIRQLS
+88 GAELIRELS

-107 GSMVISLSPEGHEG
+107 GSMVISLSPEGHTG
-121 LVTLLERGEKNGV
+121 LMTLLEKGEKNGV
-134 KDLEIISGDRARQ
+134 KDLEIISGDRARE
-147 IEPALSE
+147 IEPALSP
-154 EVEEALLVPHGGI
+154 EVVEALLVPHGAI

-180 AAENGTEFRFLEEIT
+180 AAENGAEFRFLEDVTGIMP
-195 HISRRDDRY
+195 DDGRF
-204 ILSVNGQEKY
+204 ILSVNGEEKY
-214 DVKYVVNA
+214 DVKYIVNA
-222 AGIYADK
+222 AGVYADK
-229 INNIVSKKTMSIT
+229 INNMVSARKLSIT

-253 ETGGLVDHTIFQLP
+253 EVGGLVDHTIFQLP

-290 TDLDDKEDTS
+290 DPLEDKEDIS
-300 VTAEGMDE
+300 VTADGMDE

-317 PNIPYNKTITSFA
+317 PSIPYNKMITSFA

-335 EKGDDFIIGEAE
+335 ESGNDFIIGEAE
-347 DSEGFFNAA
+347 DCDGFFNAA

-377 AEKAGASEKDDFKDE
+377 AEKAGAQEKSDFIDE
-392 RKGFVRI
+392 RKGFIRI

-404 EERNKLIA
+404 EERNVLIA

-431 IEDAIRRPVGAKSL
+431 IEDAIRRPVGARSL

-465 PRAIEILARELQC
+465 PKAIEILARELGI
-478 SEEEVCKNIPG
+478 SEEDVCKNIPG
-489 SELLTGEVM
+489 SEMLTGEVM